1 MEGRIERK
9 TICSVFTTT
18 EVEDQEGFGGW
29 GTGAERSK
37 GGRLF
42 MVAALWDS
50 VINGAGLKVLLS
62 PSGCSLLV

>member
-1 MEGRIERK
+1 M
-9 TICSVFTTT
+9 
-18 EVEDQEGFGGW
+18 
-29 GTGAERSK
+29 SK